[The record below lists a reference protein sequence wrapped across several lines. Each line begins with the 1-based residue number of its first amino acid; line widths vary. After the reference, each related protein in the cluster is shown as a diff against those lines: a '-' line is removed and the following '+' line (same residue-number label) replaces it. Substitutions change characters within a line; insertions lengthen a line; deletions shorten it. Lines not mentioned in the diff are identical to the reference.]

1 MSKVYTRFQT
11 KAVQK
16 PWGGTYLYIGEY
28 SPEGLGEK
36 SNFTFQPMSSN
47 LDSWILEFFAFGM
60 RNSLL
65 KDPESRERWE
75 SGIQVT
81 LTRIR
86 NPISGIEVKRIG
98 HVAGRSARA
107 GLKLKTY

>member
-1 MSKVYTRFQT
+1 
-11 KAVQK
+11 
-16 PWGGTYLYIGEY
+16 
-28 SPEGLGEK
+28 
-36 SNFTFQPMSSN
+36 
-47 LDSWILEFFAFGM
+47 M
-60 RNSLL
+60 RNSFL

>member
-1 MSKVYTRFQT
+1 
-11 KAVQK
+11 
-16 PWGGTYLYIGEY
+16 
-28 SPEGLGEK
+28 
-36 SNFTFQPMSSN
+36 
-47 LDSWILEFFAFGM
+47 M

-75 SGIQVT
+75 SGIQVA

-86 NPISGIEVKRIG
+86 NPITGIEVKRIG

-107 GLKLKTY
+107 GLKLKTYQCLI

>member
-1 MSKVYTRFQT
+1 M
-11 KAVQK
+11 
-16 PWGGTYLYIGEY
+16 
-28 SPEGLGEK
+28 
-36 SNFTFQPMSSN
+36 
-47 LDSWILEFFAFGM
+47 
-60 RNSLL
+60 L

-107 GLKLKTY
+107 GLKLKTYQCLI